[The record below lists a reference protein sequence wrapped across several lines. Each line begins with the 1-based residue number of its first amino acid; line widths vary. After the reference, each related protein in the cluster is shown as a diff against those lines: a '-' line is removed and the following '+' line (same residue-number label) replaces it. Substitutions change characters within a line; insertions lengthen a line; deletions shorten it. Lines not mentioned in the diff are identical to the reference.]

1 MTHSSFWPA
10 RYGKT
15 GERDEY
21 LAPALYVSIAIAI
34 FAVVTQILYAA
45 GAVSLSTTQLLG
57 IWLAAGTLIVLL
69 WAAYMI
75 ARASASSLN
84 LEDARKQ
91 IAQAKRDAEQARI
104 EARKAVTLVEKLRQ
118 MVPNNPGV
126 VPGNST
132 STDEESPGGT
142 EGPPNDSRPETDGR
156 AAGTDGRA
164 AGTDGRAA
172 EEEDAWVPPDELRRL
187 YGTKRSVSTVQVFPD
202 GCYLEPGSI
211 RPDGR
216 DERTGQQVYQ
226 CRVLDLNRALQ
237 DRPHETL
244 VSIVGDRQLPPPSM
258 PRFGR
263 VEFEGLTI
271 TPYVNDRSSMRIS
284 YSLRATGIHPV
295 TTAADGRVGAMWTA
309 PDSLE
314 TDSHRDESMIY
325 ATATPEVIFALRAY
339 GDTSTG

>member
-1 MTHSSFWPA
+1 VKEGPEKEPDDRGDSS
-10 RYGKT
+10 K
-15 GERDEY
+15 D
-21 LAPALYVSIAIAI
+21 
-34 FAVVTQILYAA
+34 
-45 GAVSLSTTQLLG
+45 
-57 IWLAAGTLIVLL
+57 
-69 WAAYMI
+69 
-75 ARASASSLN
+75 SASK
-84 LEDARKQ
+84 DG
-91 IAQAKRDAEQARI
+91 AQGQGESVHEVK
-104 EARKAVTLVEKLRQ
+104 VT
-118 MVPNNPGV
+118 
-126 VPGNST
+126 
-132 STDEESPGGT
+132 
-142 EGPPNDSRPETDGR
+142 PNDGKRGN
-156 AAGTDGRA
+156 
-164 AGTDGRAA
+164 DGRAA

-187 YGTKRSVSTVQVFPD
+187 YGAKRSVSTAQVFPD

-314 TDSHRDESMIY
+314 TDSRRDESMIY

-339 GDTSTG
+339 GDTSPG